1 MMLTERCPP
10 ILWAI
15 KPSSKDPPSPS
26 LRSGE
31 LKNSKFL
38 PTPRLLQS
46 MGLSL
51 AHPDISR
58 FRSQEGGEA
67 GHPQKTAPNGSTEL
81 TLDN

>member
-1 MMLTERCPP
+1 MTSTERCPP

-26 LRSGE
+26 LWSWE
-31 LKNSKFL
+31 LKYSKFL
-38 PTPRLLQS
+38 PTPRFLQS

-58 FRSQEGGEA
+58 FRSREGGKA
-67 GHPQKTAPNGSTEL
+67 GHPQKTAPKWKH
-81 TLDN
+81 